1 MLTVNPLQKLK
12 LVWVTSARDKYAVS
26 LLDALQEHS
35 SACDPL
41 VACCENGPFLSDI
54 EQRCADHGIA
64 LRIIEAGT
72 SSLEATLHTF
82 APAFVLLI
90 GYMWILPDAL
100 TKKWVILNLH
110 PAPPLGPIGRW
121 QDVIWTLMATEAR
134 CTGTMIHVATSQTD
148 RGPVVAYVETRLD
161 GADLESYWAEFRR
174 KTRTTA
180 LTTIRRTE
188 GETEPLFARIRSLQ
202 FECEVPL
209 IAFTLGALTSGHASV
224 TQNGLTVD
232 GSLKPDGIC
241 YNAEVQAALQDQ
253 ARHEG

>member
-1 MLTVNPLQKLK
+1 MNPLQKPK

-41 VACCENGPFLSDI
+41 VACEKGPFVSDI
-54 EQRCADHGIA
+54 EQRCADRGIA
-64 LRIIEAGT
+64 LKIIEAGT

-90 GYMWILPDAL
+90 GYMSILPDAL
-100 TKKWVILNLH
+100 TERWVILNLH

-134 CTGTMIHVATSQTD
+134 RTGTMIHVATRQMD

-161 GADLESYWAEFRR
+161 GADLEPYWAEFRR

-188 GETEPLFARIRSLQ
+188 REDEPLFVRIRSLQ
-202 FECEVPL
+202 FEREAPL
-209 IAFTLGALTSGHASV
+209 IAFTLGALTSGHVSV
-224 TQNGLTVD
+224 TQNGLTVQR
-232 GSLKPDGIC
+232 IIR
-241 YNAEVQAALQDQ
+241 A
-253 ARHEG
+253 